1 MKTSLEFRHGRP
13 QEMAEM
19 VELATT
25 LGVEVESH
33 IEQRAASCPV
43 LVVEAETKRRR
54 STAEK
59 DMFGCYRS
67 SFR

>member
-25 LGVEVESH
+25 LGIEVESH
-33 IEQRAASCPV
+33 IEQRVASCPV
-43 LVVEAETKRRR
+43 LVVKAETKTPPVNSR
-54 STAEK
+54 E
-59 DMFGCYRS
+59 GCVRLL
-67 SFR
+67 SFEL